1 MKAHLHL
8 IDYALSKGC
17 QITVGYM
24 GEIDLHKSTVR
35 SSIVQA
41 AEACDA
47 TSLHLFDSGDTYL
60 GFALVVNDNT
70 QEHEEYIA
78 DHSLSAFLNEWSINY
93 EQGVRI

>member
-17 QITVGYM
+17 QITVGSL

-35 SSIVQA
+35 RSIIQA

-47 TSLHLFDSGDTYL
+47 TRIDLFDSDDAYL
-60 GFALVVNDNT
+60 GFALVVNDNN
-70 QEHEEYIA
+70 QEHDEYIA
-78 DHSLSAFLNEWSINY
+78 DHSLSAFLKEWSINY